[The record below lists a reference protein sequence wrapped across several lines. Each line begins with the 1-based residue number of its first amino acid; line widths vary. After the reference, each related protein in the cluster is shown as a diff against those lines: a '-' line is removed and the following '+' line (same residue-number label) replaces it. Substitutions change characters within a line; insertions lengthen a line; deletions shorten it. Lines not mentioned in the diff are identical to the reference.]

1 MAKAHKAAGQP
12 LCTAS
17 LPEGRGTWMC
27 RVNPS
32 PSGGLRVR
40 FEPNARG
47 FDKIVG
53 NDFGQR

>member
-27 RVNPS
+27 RVSPS
-32 PSGGLRVR
+32 PSAKMKVICQLTA
-40 FEPNARG
+40 PSYS
-47 FDKIVG
+47 
-53 NDFGQR
+53 